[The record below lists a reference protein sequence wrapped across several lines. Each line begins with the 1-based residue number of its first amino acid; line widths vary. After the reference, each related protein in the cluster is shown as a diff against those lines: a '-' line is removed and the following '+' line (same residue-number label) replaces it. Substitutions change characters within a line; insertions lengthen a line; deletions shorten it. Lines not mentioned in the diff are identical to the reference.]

1 MNEKNTNFFWIFL
14 NITIKLLIFNIFL
27 LCYFYL
33 LEYLINEVELE
44 ILNIN
49 ETANLLEKKNEEFS
63 EFIFEKDIYLKYK
76 INYGLTNY
84 KININAQKTAI
95 AFDKKSRIKRVR
107 RKTKRIVSCK
117 YQNKLSKN
125 LIILQYLFYFRCFW
139 THLKSYSPVFWVYLQ
154 SYMW

>member
-95 AFDKKSRIKRVR
+95 AFDKKSRI
-107 RKTKRIVSCK
+107 
-117 YQNKLSKN
+117 N
-125 LIILQYLFYFRCFW
+125 FYR
-139 THLKSYSPVFWVYLQ
+139 
-154 SYMW
+154 